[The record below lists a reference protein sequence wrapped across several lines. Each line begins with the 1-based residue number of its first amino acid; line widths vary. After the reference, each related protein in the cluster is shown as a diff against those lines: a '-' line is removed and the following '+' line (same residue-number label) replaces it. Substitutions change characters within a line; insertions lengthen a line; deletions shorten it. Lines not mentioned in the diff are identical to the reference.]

1 MSRVLYFNILVLVLM
16 VSGCATADSETGHSS
31 KENCFNI
38 RQISSWSAI
47 DRDHV
52 YLKEGVNNH
61 YLVTLFSSCPG
72 LRSANAIALSNSM
85 GRMCPNDF
93 GRITFRDA
101 GMRSSCRIDD
111 IVKVDSKDAA
121 VAVVEARK
129 DATED

>member
-1 MSRVLYFNILVLVLM
+1 MNRVLYFNILVLVLM
-16 VSGCATADSETGHSS
+16 VSGCATADSETGYSS
-31 KENCFNI
+31 KEDCFNI

-111 IVKVDSKDAA
+111 IVKVESRDAA

-129 DATED
+129 EATED

>member
-1 MSRVLYFNILVLVLM
+1 M
-16 VSGCATADSETGHSS
+16 VSGCATAGSETGYSS
-31 KENCFNI
+31 KEDCFNI
-38 RQISSWSAI
+38 RQISSWDAI

-101 GMRSSCRIDD
+101 GMRSSCRIDN
-111 IVKVDSKDAA
+111 IEKVESKDMA
-121 VAVVEARK
+121 VSLVEARK

>member
-1 MSRVLYFNILVLVLM
+1 M
-16 VSGCATADSETGHSS
+16 VSGCATADSETGYSS

-72 LRSANAIALSNSM
+72 LRNANAIALSNSM

-111 IVKVDSKDAA
+111 IEKVESKDAA
-121 VAVVEARK
+121 VSLAEARIE
-129 DATED
+129 ATED